1 MLSPQHKIDYYSG
14 SQTGSSGEDKP
25 LSFQTL
31 DFLSE
36 LDESLCLLL

>member
-1 MLSPQHKIDYYSG
+1 MDNDSG
-14 SQTGSSGEDKP
+14 GNTGTSGEDKP

-31 DFLSE
+31 NFLPE